1 MIRKLVRIVTPSLE
15 SQLSREQPRH
25 EKHPMLPDHWHK
37 RGGHTGSHVIDTDRS
52 VFLVKGVLCA
62 VLNFIVQEED
72 PVARH
77 PVLGRGHSPGW
88 STAG

>member
-1 MIRKLVRIVTPSLE
+1 
-15 SQLSREQPRH
+15 
-25 EKHPMLPDHWHK
+25 
-37 RGGHTGSHVIDTDRS
+37 
-52 VFLVKGVLCA
+52 LCA